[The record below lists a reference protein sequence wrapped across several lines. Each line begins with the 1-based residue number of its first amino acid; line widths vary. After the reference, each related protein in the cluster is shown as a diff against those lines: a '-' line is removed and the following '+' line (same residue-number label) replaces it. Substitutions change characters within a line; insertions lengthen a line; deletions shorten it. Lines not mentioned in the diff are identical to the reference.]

1 MRSFTAR
8 RSGASA
14 TQQWALSRAWW
25 ITLCADN
32 RTWPVTRMG
41 FAGFPWRAAVWRAV
55 TFLVLWLILVG
66 GRDPA
71 DRPAG
76 IIAIVAATWA
86 SLRLL
91 PPRGARLAPV
101 ALARLAFRFFRQ
113 SIVAGIDVAWR
124 ALDPRLPLRPG
135 FVAYRARL
143 PAGPAL
149 NAFCALTSLDQAPSP
164 PDPMTAVRSSSIA
177 WMSSNRSRRCLPKMS
192 DFWRKPLESG
202 TMADFLPLVVVL
214 RPGDGGT
221 RPASYPARPGS
232 RGPHDGGATS
242 RHRRHRGAGAD
253 GRGVRSDGA
262 GDVALVL
269 ALLAAFASVAFVIGG
284 SRANTRRRVPAER
297 A

>member
-1 MRSFTAR
+1 
-8 RSGASA
+8 
-14 TQQWALSRAWW
+14 
-25 ITLCADN
+25 
-32 RTWPVTRMG
+32 MG

-149 NAFCALTSLDQAPSP
+149 NAFCALTSLAPGTLPAGPDDSGAIVIHCLDVEQPIATLLAEDERLLAQA
-164 PDPMTAVRSSSIA
+164 I
-177 WMSSNRSRRCLPKMS
+177 
-192 DFWRKPLESG
+192 
-202 TMADFLPLVVVL
+202 
-214 RPGDGGT
+214 
-221 RPASYPARPGS
+221 
-232 RGPHDGGATS
+232 
-242 RHRRHRGAGAD
+242 
-253 GRGVRSDGA
+253 GVRYDG
-262 GDVALVL
+262 
-269 ALLAAFASVAFVIGG
+269 
-284 SRANTRRRVPAER
+284 
-297 A
+297 